1 MSSEGRRAVHCLVA
15 AAGPQGRTV
24 FSTQR
29 GVLVYF
35 HAYRESEVFS
45 VSMLMIIDD
54 LHPVCIARV

>member
-1 MSSEGRRAVHCLVA
+1 VSSEGRRAVHCLVA

-45 VSMLMIIDD
+45 VSIVDD
-54 LHPVCIARV
+54 Y